1 MSDNIS
7 TIYGSSFLLSLMPI
21 SLSID
26 VENVNQELELDLEHE
41 GSDNYSSHVVD
52 DNGFNSHDHKHDNKN
67 GNTNDNENNIDFDI
81 FGKKAIE
88 DEVEKEVEK
97 STESGTFLAHVSKID
112 HDIAKAD
119 DEEKIAKNSTITIGN
134 NLISNLVVPMRGD
147 SGDMNRITEV
157 SGSTEIVAITDIKDK
172 NQSSSFVKNKC
183 MISGYVSRVSTGIG
197 RSDNDRQFIFC
208 NGRPVDLPKFS
219 KALNEVRRDIF

>member
-26 VENVNQELELDLEHE
+26 VENVNQELELDLEHK

-52 DNGFNSHDHKHDNKN
+52 DNGFNSHDHMHDNKN
-67 GNTNDNENNIDFDI
+67 GNTNGNENDFNIL
-81 FGKKAIE
+81 GKKAIE

-97 STESGTFLAHVSKID
+97 STESGTFLAHVGKID

-134 NLISNLVVPMRGD
+134 NLISNLVVTMRGD

>member
-26 VENVNQELELDLEHE
+26 VENVNQELELDLEYK

-52 DNGFNSHDHKHDNKN
+52 DNGFNSHDHMHDNKN
-67 GNTNDNENNIDFDI
+67 GNTNGNENDFNIL
-81 FGKKAIE
+81 GKKAIE

>member
-26 VENVNQELELDLEHE
+26 VENVNQELELDLEYK

-52 DNGFNSHDHKHDNKN
+52 DNGFNSHNHKHDNK
-67 GNTNDNENNIDFDI
+67 NDNENNIDFEI
-81 FGKKAIE
+81 LGKKAIE
-88 DEVEKEVEK
+88 DKVEKEVEI
-97 STESGTFLAHVSKID
+97 STESGTFLAHASKID
-112 HDIAKAD
+112 HGIANAD
-119 DEEKIAKNSTITIGN
+119 VEEKNAENSPITIDN
-134 NLISNLVVPMRGD
+134 NLNSNLVVTMRGD
-147 SGDMNRITEV
+147 NGDMNRITEV
-157 SGSTEIVAITDIKDK
+157 SGSTEIVEITDIKDK
-172 NQSSSFVKNKC
+172 NQPSSFVKNKC

-219 KALNEVRRDIF
+219 KVLNEVRRDIF